1 MRHPKIGNIDLGAA
15 GIAGPTPDQIRKHGS
30 GKQALVKIE
39 MNGWFRDFAIFN
51 PKLFLEDEDVRRTLM
66 EQFEAELT
74 NVITRG
80 LAGKAP
86 E

>member
-1 MRHPKIGNIDLGAA
+1 MKHPKIANIEGLPV
-15 GIAGPTPDQIRKHGS
+15 PTPDQLRRHGT
-30 GKQALVKIE
+30 GKQVFIKIE

-51 PKLFLEDEDVRRTLM
+51 PKLFLEDEEVRRTLM
-66 EQFEAELT
+66 ESFENEIKD
-74 NVITRG
+74 VIIRG